1 MRRAQSISATSAA
14 AASEIDK
21 SIGLPPPGLP
31 GTRGTSA
38 GVAVAVGR
46 VVGATVAVGEGASVG
61 VGVVVGAAV
70 GVGVGVVVGAAVGVG
85 VGVAVGAAVGVGV
98 GVAVGAAVGVG
109 VGVAV
114 GAAVGV
120 GVGVLVGMKIVGNGG
135 VGMNGVGMKIVGN
148 GGVGMKIV
156 GVGTAKQPGSAGF
169 IMQQTMSPGV
179 HMPCAAAGLPETR
192 NPEAAT
198 SPATSNRSPRKCFM

>member
-21 SIGLPPPGLP
+21 SIGLPPPGVP

-38 GVAVAVGR
+38 GVGVAVGS

-61 VGVVVGAAV
+61 VGVAVGAAV
-70 GVGVGVVVGAAVGVG
+70 GVGVGVAVGAVVGVG

-109 VGVAV
+109 VGV
-114 GAAVGV
+114 
-120 GVGVLVGMKIVGNGG
+120 GMK
-135 VGMNGVGMKIVGN
+135 GVGMKIVGT
-148 GGVGMKIV
+148 KIV
-156 GVGTAKQPGSAGF
+156 GVGTTKQPGSAGF

-198 SPATSNRSPRKCFM
+198 SPATSNRSPHNCFM